1 MRLAVNIDH
10 FATLR
15 EARRANEPEPVL
27 VALLAEQAGAHG
39 IVCHIRGDRR
49 HIKER
54 DLRLLRDA
62 VKTKLNVEMAATEEM
77 KRLALE
83 IKPDVVSLVPERPEE
98 LTTEGGLKVAANRK
112 ALGPHVKALGKAGIR
127 TSIFIDT
134 SLEEIKAARE
144 IGVDLIEINTGTY
157 ADLGEGP
164 AREKALEAVRK
175 AAEFGHKIGLEV
187 HGGHGLDYRNV
198 GPIVA
203 IPEIVELSIGFSIV
217 ARAAVVGIERAVL
230 DMLALLLT
238 GDTVIVS
245 PIWGSLMNIRINL
258 ERLRG
263 DLEELGRIGRDERG
277 GISRPS
283 FSPADFE
290 ARAWLQRKIEEA
302 GLCYRQ
308 DGAGNQFG
316 RLECAGKTV
325 MAGSHID
332 TVPNGGMFDGAV
344 GRPGGA
350 RSGPTPRRGKGPA
363 DQGRRGRVLHRRGGE
378 PRRRFSGQPGLHGA
392 SRREGGPERPDVVRP
407 AFSATS

>member
-15 EARRANEPEPVL
+15 EARKANEPEPVL
-27 VALLAEQAGAHG
+27 VALLAEQSGAHG

-62 VKTKLNVEMAATEEM
+62 VKTKLNVEMAATEDM
-77 KRLALE
+77 RRVALE

-112 ALGPHVKALGKAGIR
+112 ILASHVKALGKAGIR

-144 IGVDLIEINTGTY
+144 IGVDLIEINTGGY
-157 ADLGEGP
+157 ADLKEGP
-164 AREKALEAVRK
+164 AREKALGTVRK

-203 IPEIVELSIGFSIV
+203 IPEIAELSIGFAIV

-230 DMLALLLT
+230 DMLALL
-238 GDTVIVS
+238 
-245 PIWGSLMNIRINL
+245 
-258 ERLRG
+258 
-263 DLEELGRIGRDERG
+263 
-277 GISRPS
+277 
-283 FSPADFE
+283 
-290 ARAWLQRKIEEA
+290 
-302 GLCYRQ
+302 
-308 DGAGNQFG
+308 
-316 RLECAGKTV
+316 
-325 MAGSHID
+325 
-332 TVPNGGMFDGAV
+332 
-344 GRPGGA
+344 
-350 RSGPTPRRGKGPA
+350 
-363 DQGRRGRVLHRRGGE
+363 
-378 PRRRFSGQPGLHGA
+378 
-392 SRREGGPERPDVVRP
+392 
-407 AFSATS
+407 